1 MDREQRKE
9 YNKKYYE
16 SHKETIIKTACEKIF
31 CDKCGRSVIRN
42 NIKSHQKSKICAR
55 HSQNKVAISIPNEP
69 TDLNLIEFNDE
80 NLKVLMEKLH
90 NYLESKKETTP
101 DIQDNSKESDGSD
114 GSETSNNVDFYTF
127 EIVSVK
133 DRIKKINDKIL

>member
-1 MDREQRKE
+1 MNPEQRKE
-9 YNKKYYE
+9 YNRKYYE
-16 SHKETIIKTACEKIF
+16 THKETIIKTACEKIF

-55 HSQNKVAISIPNEP
+55 HSQNKVAISSTPNEP

-80 NLKVLMEKLH
+80 NLKVLMGKLH

-101 DIQDNSKESDGSD
+101 DIQQDSQES
-114 GSETSNNVDFYTF
+114 N
-127 EIVSVK
+127 K
-133 DRIKKINDKIL
+133 

>member
-16 SHKETIIKTACEKIF
+16 THKETIIKTACEKIF

-55 HSQNKVAISIPNEP
+55 HSQNKVAISTPVDTTN
-69 TDLNLIEFNDE
+69 LNLIEFNDE
-80 NLKVLMEKLH
+80 NLKILMEKLH
-90 NYLESKKETTP
+90 NYLESKKETPP
-101 DIQDNSKESDGSD
+101 DIQEDSKESDRSD

-127 EIVSVK
+127 EIVSVR

>member
-1 MDREQRKE
+1 MNPEQRKE

-16 SHKETIIKTACEKIF
+16 THKETIIKTACEKIF

-55 HSQNKVAISIPNEP
+55 HSQNKVAISSTPNEP

-90 NYLESKKETTP
+90 NYLESKKTP
-101 DIQDNSKESDGSD
+101 DIQQDSKESNKSYGDL
-114 GSETSNNVDFYTF
+114 YTF

-133 DRIKKINDKIL
+133 DRVKKINDKIL

>member
-1 MDREQRKE
+1 MNSEQRKE

-80 NLKVLMEKLH
+80 NLKMLMEKLH
-90 NYLESKKETTP
+90 NYLESKKETKP
-101 DIQDNSKESDGSD
+101 DIQDNSKESD

>member
-1 MDREQRKE
+1 MNPEQRKE
-9 YNKKYYE
+9 YNRKYYE
-16 SHKETIIKTACEKIF
+16 THKETIIKTACEKIF

-55 HSQNKVAISIPNEP
+55 HSQNKVAISSTPNEP

-80 NLKVLMEKLH
+80 NLKVLMEKLN
-90 NYLESKKETTP
+90 NYLESKKTP
-101 DIQDNSKESDGSD
+101 DIQQETTQESNKSYGDL
-114 GSETSNNVDFYTF
+114 YTF

-133 DRIKKINDKIL
+133 DRVKKINDKIL